1 MPLFVI
7 SSPGEEKA
15 QLGSYQDKIT
25 GAQTGIQKI
34 SSKYKE
40 KASVTEGCL
49 NTARGC
55 SGGVSMLGDVQ
66 NPTQW
71 GHRQLAV
78 ADLHWAQ
85 GLDQTIS
92 RAHREST
99 ILWFCLQSLLHC
111 MSCRDVSHRLH
122 KFFFFF
128 LTCLYYIFFMHCFD
142 FVVICPRKHFSLP
155 LCALQNILKKCLW
168 PQWSGWDSLTLPT
181 HLQLKLFPLAPTI
194 ANPSELLVAQ
204 TVVPGRFCDFCSF
217 FLRKASFWC
226 SFEYSCPCAHEP
238 ALQSLVF
245 WLKKLCR
252 VKFYGNKSLWPLYHA
267 GPQED
272 SSGRQNCT
280 DSALAEWSPEVC
292 GRHFTLFFMCGSI
305 WNKQRMH

>member
-99 ILWFCLQSLLHC
+99 TLWFCLQSLLHC

-128 LTCLYYIFFMHCFD
+128 LNLFVLYFLHALFWFCCYLPKETFFFASVCITKYSQEMSLTTVKWLGQPDPANPFAAETIPSCSNHCQSFRAACSTDSCTRKILWFLLIFF
-142 FVVICPRKHFSLP
+142 KES
-155 LCALQNILKKCLW
+155 
-168 PQWSGWDSLTLPT
+168 
-181 HLQLKLFPLAPTI
+181 
-194 ANPSELLVAQ
+194 
-204 TVVPGRFCDFCSF
+204 
-217 FLRKASFWC
+217 
-226 SFEYSCPCAHEP
+226 
-238 ALQSLVF
+238 
-245 WLKKLCR
+245 
-252 VKFYGNKSLWPLYHA
+252 
-267 GPQED
+267 
-272 SSGRQNCT
+272 
-280 DSALAEWSPEVC
+280 
-292 GRHFTLFFMCGSI
+292 
-305 WNKQRMH
+305 